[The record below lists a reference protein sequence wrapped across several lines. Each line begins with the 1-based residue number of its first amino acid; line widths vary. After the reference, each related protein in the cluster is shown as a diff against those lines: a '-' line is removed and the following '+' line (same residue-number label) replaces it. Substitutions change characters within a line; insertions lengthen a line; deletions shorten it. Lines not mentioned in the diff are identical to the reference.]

1 MTEEITIFFQIIFI
15 DLILAGDNAIIIG
28 MVASKF
34 PPEQRKKIIFW
45 GIGGAVILRILLTLL
60 TAYLLQIT
68 GLRLIGGLLL
78 LYIVYKLY
86 VDVIKNSGGG
96 EENIKVDNSS
106 MLKAIWTVLLA
117 DFTMSLDNVLGV
129 AGAAKDHYYLLIF
142 GLVLSI
148 ILMAT
153 AATLIS
159 KWIKDYKLQ
168 MIAYAMAHNCVYN
181 TDIDQGVILMCTPDN
196 FFQKFTINGR
206 EFRELKWEWLGRV
219 NQYYELLAL

>member
-1 MTEEITIFFQIIFI
+1 MFAELFAPEQIAILTQIIFI
-15 DLILAGDNAIIIG
+15 DLVLAGDNAIIIG

-34 PPEQRKKIIFW
+34 PPEQRKKVIFW
-45 GIGGAVILRILLTLL
+45 GIGGAVVLRIILTLL

-86 VDVIKNSGGG
+86 VDVIKGSEN
-96 EENIKVDNSS
+96 EEDIKVDNSS
-106 MLKAIWTVLLA
+106 FLKAIWTVLLA

-129 AGAAKDHYYLLIF
+129 AGAAGDHYGLLVF

-159 KWIKDYKLQ
+159 GLIKKYRWIAWIGLLAILVVAVELIY
-168 MIAYAMAHNCVYN
+168 
-181 TDIDQGVILMCTPDN
+181 TDIKIL
-196 FFQKFTINGR
+196 F
-206 EFRELKWEWLGRV
+206 L
-219 NQYYELLAL
+219 

>member
-1 MTEEITIFFQIIFI
+1 MFEFITPEEIAILGQIIFI
-15 DLILAGDNAIIIG
+15 DLVLAGDNAIIIG

-45 GIGGAVILRILLTLL
+45 GIGGAVVLRVILTML

-86 VDVIKNSGGG
+86 VDVIQNSS
-96 EENIKVDNSS
+96 EENDIKVDNSS
-106 MLKAIWTVLLA
+106 LIKAIWTVLLA

-129 AGAAKDHYYLLIF
+129 AGAAGNHYVLLVF

-148 ILMAT
+148 VLMAT

-159 KWIKDYKLQ
+159 SWIKKYKWIAW
-168 MIAYAMAHNCVYN
+168 I
-181 TDIDQGVILMCTPDN
+181 G
-196 FFQKFTINGR
+196 
-206 EFRELKWEWLGRV
+206 
-219 NQYYELLAL
+219 LLAILIVAIELIYTDVRVLFNV

>member
-1 MTEEITIFFQIIFI
+1 MSEQIIIFSQIVFI

-45 GIGGAVILRILLTLL
+45 GIGGAVILRILLTLI

-86 VDVIKNSGGG
+86 VDVIRNSQND
-96 EENIKVDNSS
+96 EENIKVDSSS

-129 AGAAKDHYYLLIF
+129 AGAAKDHYFLLVF

-159 KWIKDYKLQ
+159 RWIKEYKWIAWVGLFAILFVAIDLIY
-168 MIAYAMAHNCVYN
+168 
-181 TDIDQGVILMCTPDN
+181 TDIKLFI
-196 FFQKFTINGR
+196 
-206 EFRELKWEWLGRV
+206 
-219 NQYYELLAL
+219 

>member
-1 MTEEITIFFQIIFI
+1 MFAEFFTPEQIAILTQIIFI
-15 DLILAGDNAIIIG
+15 DLVLAGDNAIIIG

-34 PPEQRKKIIFW
+34 PVEQRKKVIFW
-45 GIGGAVILRILLTLL
+45 GIGGAVILRIILTLL

-86 VDVIKNSGGG
+86 VDVIKGAEK
-96 EENIKVDNSS
+96 EEDINVDSS
-106 MLKAIWTVLLA
+106 SFFKAIWTVLLA

-129 AGAAKDHYYLLIF
+129 AGAAGDHYGLLVF
-142 GLVLSI
+142 GLALSI

-159 KWIKDYKLQ
+159 GWIKKYKWIAWLGLLAVLFVAVELIY
-168 MIAYAMAHNCVYN
+168 
-181 TDIDQGVILMCTPDN
+181 TDIKIL
-196 FFQKFTINGR
+196 FF
-206 EFRELKWEWLGRV
+206 
-219 NQYYELLAL
+219 

>member
-1 MTEEITIFFQIIFI
+1 MFADLFTPEQITILTQIILI
-15 DLILAGDNAIIIG
+15 DLVLAGDNAIIIG

-34 PPEQRKKIIFW
+34 PLEQRKKIIFW
-45 GIGGAVILRILLTLL
+45 GIGGAVILRIILTLL

-68 GLRLIGGLLL
+68 GLRLLGGLLL

-86 VDVIKNSGGG
+86 VDVIKGSSH

-106 MLKAIWTVLLA
+106 FLKAIWTILLA

-129 AGAAKDHYYLLIF
+129 AGAAGDHYKLLVF

-148 ILMAT
+148 ILMAF

-159 KWIKDYKLQ
+159 NWIKKYKWIAWAGLLAILIVAIELIY
-168 MIAYAMAHNCVYN
+168 
-181 TDIDQGVILMCTPDN
+181 TDIQIL
-196 FFQKFTINGR
+196 F
-206 EFRELKWEWLGRV
+206 L
-219 NQYYELLAL
+219 